1 MKVVSDIRPAL
12 ASTFEVAGRFLL
24 VDAFDEVTA
33 SSIRRFLSRWE
44 LSPLLPGIEV
54 RKNATLIV
62 STGPAPAIPA
72 DFEKFPLID
81 GATGFASDIAHQIVF
96 ADGSV
101 LAADESTIVRLWVP
115 GSLESDNKLLPQLV
129 SHSLSAALRR
139 SGVFELH
146 SGAVTKPD
154 TSESILI
161 CGPSGSGKSTLT
173 LQFMATGWSYLSDDV
188 VLLSTVKERIR
199 ATGLRRFFALTPQT
213 IEGSGLPEVN
223 SLVGNGPIGDSGKRR
238 LEARELFPSGV
249 VEECQPNVIFFP
261 IVANEQTSRTREL
274 SPAET
279 MSRLIRLCPWSCYD
293 RAVARE
299 FLDVLAKLVKQSVS
313 FDLFAGNDLMGDPH
327 YTSNFLTAAVK
338 ARSL

>member
-1 MKVVSDIRPAL
+1 MKVVSDVRPAL

-24 VDAFDEVTA
+24 VDTSDEVTA

-44 LSPLLPGIEV
+44 LSPVLPGIEV
-54 RKNATLIV
+54 KTNATIV
-62 STGPAPAIPA
+62 VRVGPAPPIPA
-72 DFEKFPLID
+72 DYEKFPLVD

-101 LAADESTIVRLWVP
+101 LAADESTIVHLWLP
-115 GSLESDNKLLPQLV
+115 KSLESDNPLLAQLV

-146 SGAVTKPD
+146 SGAVTKPA

-188 VLLSTVKERIR
+188 VLLSMEKEKVK
-199 ATGLRRFFALTPQT
+199 ATGLRRFFALTRQT
-213 IEGSGLPEVN
+213 IEGSGLPEVS
-223 SLVGNGPIGDSGKRR
+223 SLVGNGPTNDSGKRR
-238 LEARELFPSGV
+238 LDARELFPSGV
-249 VEECQPNVIFFP
+249 VEECRPNVIFFP
-261 IVANEQTSRTREL
+261 MITADQASWTREL
-274 SPAET
+274 TPAET

-313 FDLFAGNDLMGDPH
+313 FDLLAGNDLMGDPH

-338 ARSL
+338 ARTL